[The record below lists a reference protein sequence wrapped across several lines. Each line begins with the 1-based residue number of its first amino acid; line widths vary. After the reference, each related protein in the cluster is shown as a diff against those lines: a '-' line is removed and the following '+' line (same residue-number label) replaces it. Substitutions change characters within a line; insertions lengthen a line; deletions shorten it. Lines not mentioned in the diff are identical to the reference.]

1 MNRPNIILIVADDL
15 GYGDVGCYGNT
26 VNATPHIDALA
37 DGGMKFT
44 DFHSNGPVCSP
55 TRAALLTGRYQ
66 QRAGIESALGED
78 EQGLSSSELTVSTC
92 LQNAGY
98 ATGMFGKWHLGMSLE
113 EGPNRHGFQQFIGHR
128 HGALDYRSHVT
139 KYGAVDWW
147 QNEELCNEEGY
158 CTELITD
165 HAVRFIE
172 EQQRSPFFLF
182 VSHSAIHFPWMAPE
196 DPAHRRPGVRYEDLS
211 RLGPHAPEE
220 VGRVVRKMI
229 ESLDDSV
236 GRIMGT
242 VRNLGLEQETFVFF
256 TSDNGGIRKYAGGF
270 NEISSNGPFR
280 DGKGSVYEGGHRV
293 PAIAYWPGT
302 FAPGTTTSEATLT
315 MDLFPTCLS
324 LAGVDSPNDLHLDG
338 MDLRSVMLEEMPLP
352 ERSLFWRLGRK
363 RAMRKA
369 EWKLCAHGREREL
382 YNLSEDRSET
392 EDLSRA
398 NPKILE
404 ALEADLSHW
413 EQEVGQYTAVYR

>member
-26 VNATPHIDALA
+26 FSATPYIDALA

-158 CTELITD
+158 CTELVTD

-302 FAPGTTTSEATLT
+302 IAPGTTTDETAIT
-315 MDLFPTCLS
+315 MDLFPTYLS
-324 LAGVDSPNDLHLDG
+324 LAGEDLPEDLILDG
-338 MDLRSVMLEEMPLP
+338 MDLRSTMLEEMPLP
-352 ERSLFWRLGRK
+352 ERSLFWRLRRK
-363 RAMRKA
+363 KAVRKG
-369 EWKLCAHGREREL
+369 EWKLCAHGNERGL
-382 YNLSEDRSET
+382 YNLSDDRSET
-392 EDLSRA
+392 EDLSNA
-398 NPKILE
+398 NPKVLE
-404 ALEADLSHW
+404 ALEADLFHW
-413 EQEVGQYTAVYR
+413 EREVGL